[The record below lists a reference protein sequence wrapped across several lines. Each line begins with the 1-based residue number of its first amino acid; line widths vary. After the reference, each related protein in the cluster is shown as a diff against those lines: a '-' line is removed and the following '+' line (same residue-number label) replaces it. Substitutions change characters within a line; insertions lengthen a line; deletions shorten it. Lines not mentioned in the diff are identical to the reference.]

1 MFNYKYLVILFF
13 LFVVSCNN
21 NPGGEQKSGSE
32 IKNSL
37 NAQIAGEKFS
47 EFLFVGMVNNKPG
60 IYKYDVNKE
69 EYSVFWYKRY
79 EKVVK
84 LYYSKD
90 RKSAFFITVR
100 NYGMRGV
107 LPFIEDAKIYLIN
120 IHTGKVK
127 FLERIGSGIQVF
139 TGWDTKDSFKISLN
153 YIDKRNPH
161 FVHQR
166 NVIFDI
172 TGQKILDEIKTFN
185 IIKEGYPKPEKLEQ
199 DTVKENYKIFATT
212 GNLTSIFLVNAKNN
226 DTTLITTVDQKLNEI
241 RWSKDIKT
249 IIFSTISSFH
259 NTGGKLANPDS
270 ITSKLLIYSLEN
282 KRITKLFEGNG
293 IKNFFIINNW
303 VIFDD
308 GFNGNSH
315 INIYN
320 FINLEM
326 IKKISVRG
334 GCGLQNIPQISG
346 YNI

>member
-1 MFNYKYLVILFF
+1 MFDYKYLVF
-13 LFVVSCNN
+13 LFLLFIICCNN
-21 NPGGEQKSGSE
+21 NPDVWQKPGSE
-32 IKNSL
+32 NKNSL
-37 NAQIAGEKFS
+37 NAQIAGEEFDQ
-47 EFLFVGMVNNKPG
+47 FLFVGMINKNPG
-60 IYKYDVNKE
+60 IYKYDVNQQ

-84 LYYSKD
+84 LYYSED
-90 RKSAFFITVR
+90 RRSAFFVTVR
-100 NYGMRGV
+100 NSGRRGI
-107 LPFIEDAKIYLIN
+107 LPFIEDIKIYLIN
-120 IHTGKVK
+120 INTDKVK
-127 FLERIGSGIQVF
+127 FIGKIGSGVQVF

-185 IIKEGYPKPEKLEQ
+185 IIKEGYPRPEKLEQ
-199 DTVKENYKIFATT
+199 ETTKGNYKIFTTT
-212 GNLTSIFLVNAKNN
+212 GDLTSIFLVNIKND
-226 DTTLITTVDQKLNEI
+226 DTTLITTIDQKLNEV
-241 RWSKDIKT
+241 RWSKDMKILV
-249 IIFSTISSFH
+249 FSTISSFH
-259 NTGGKLANPDS
+259 STNNELANPDS
-270 ITSKLLIYSLEN
+270 STSKLFIYSLEN
-282 KRITKLFEGNG
+282 KRIIKLFEGNG

-334 GCGLQNIPQISG
+334 GCGSQNIPQISD

>member
-1 MFNYKYLVILFF
+1 MFDYKYLIILFF
-13 LFVVSCNN
+13 LFIVSCNN
-21 NPGGEQKSGSE
+21 SPDVERRSGSE

-37 NAQIAGEKFS
+37 NDQIAGEEFDQ
-47 EFLFVGMVNNKPG
+47 FLFVGMVDKNPA

-90 RKSAFFITVR
+90 KKSAFFITVR
-100 NYGMRGV
+100 SSGRRGV
-107 LPFIEDAKIYLIN
+107 LPFIEDVRIYLIN
-120 IHTGKVK
+120 TNTGKVK
-127 FLERIGSGIQVF
+127 FLEKIGSGIQVF

-172 TGQKILDEIKTFN
+172 TGQKILDEIRTYN

-199 DTVKENYKIFATT
+199 DTSKANYKIFATT
-212 GNLTSIFLVNAKNN
+212 GNLSSVFLINIKND
-226 DTTLITTVDQKLNEI
+226 DTTLITTVDQKLNEV
-241 RWSKDIKT
+241 RWSKDMKT
-249 IIFSTISSFH
+249 LIFSTISSFH
-259 NTGGKLANPDS
+259 NTDGKLANPDS
-270 ITSKLLIYSLEN
+270 ITSKLFIYSLEN

-308 GFNGNSH
+308 GFNGNAH

-326 IKKISVRG
+326 IKKISVQG

>member
-1 MFNYKYLVILFF
+1 MFNNKYLVILFL
-13 LFVVSCNN
+13 LFIISCNN
-21 NPGGEQKSGSE
+21 NPDIRQKSGSQD
-32 IKNSL
+32 KNSL
-37 NAQIAGEKFS
+37 NTQIAGEEFDQ
-47 EFLFVGMVNNKPG
+47 FLFVGMVDKNPG

-84 LYYSKD
+84 LYYSED
-90 RKSAFFITVR
+90 RKRAFFVTVR
-100 NYGMRGV
+100 NSGRRGT
-107 LPFIEDAKIYLIN
+107 LPFIDEVKIYLIN
-120 IHTGKVK
+120 INTGKVK

-172 TGQKILDEIKTFN
+172 TGQKILDEIKTYN

-199 DTVKENYKIFATT
+199 DTVKENYNIYTAS
-212 GNLTSIFLVNAKNN
+212 GDLTSIFLVNIKNN
-226 DTTLITTVDQKLNEI
+226 DTTLITTVDQKLNEV
-241 RWSKDIKT
+241 RWSKDMKT
-249 IIFSTISSFH
+249 LIFSTISSF
-259 NTGGKLANPDS
+259 NNISSNLTNSDS
-270 ITSKLLIYSLEN
+270 NSSKLFIYSLEN
-282 KRITKLFEGNG
+282 KRIIKLFEGNG

-308 GFNGNSH
+308 GFSGDSR

-326 IKKISVRG
+326 IKKISVQG

-346 YNI
+346 SNV